1 MTKERVI
8 IDKDIQVNNEEL
20 TNLILG
26 ILEKGANYSIKSMSV
41 SDQLKDLLLDVKK
54 NLNNEEF
61 KKMIADALNGSVK
74 EGIDIE
80 NYNDY
85 DFEEDDDN
93 EEEEFEEEQDVLKML
108 KYKENK
114 GSVINEKKIDLSDLS
129 NIFKYAFKGGFPQL
143 LSLAIE
149 VATSSKKNNNIFSN
163 YIDDFIGRIKTYV
176 HSEQFKNKVS
186 MGISKCSDKVEKFK
200 GLCAAWYNAY
210 DILNVDQIK
219 QIANELK
226 LMKNK
231 VKFDNECLNE
241 NEVIQ
246 NVTDIVSKK
255 GEKISKSRIEI
266 FDNLHEL

>member
-26 ILEKGANYSIKSMSV
+26 ILDKGANYSIKSMSV

-61 KKMIADALNGSVK
+61 KKMITDVLNGSIK

-85 DFEEDDDN
+85 DFEEDDD
-93 EEEEFEEEQDVLKML
+93 EEQEEFEEEQDVFKMMNC
-108 KYKENK
+108 KES
-114 GSVINEKKIDLSDLS
+114 GMVEKKLDLSDLS

-149 VATSSKKNNNIFSN
+149 VATSSKKKNNIFSN